1 MKIYFEVKKEFYINK
16 VSFGNIVSLLDCLS
30 DDLEELKYDFYL
42 PQDDSELESEAADL
56 GMDPFE
62 YALDVYAKISRQL
75 ELLRNVLN
83 VVPEFISDDEFLAI
97 EEAFVCTRQYLREY
111 LRGGKHEE

>member
-1 MKIYFEVKKEFYINK
+1 MKVYLKVKKEFYINK

-42 PQDDSELESEAADL
+42 PLNDSELEIEAAEL

-62 YALDVYAKISRQL
+62 YALDVYAKISGQL
-75 ELLRNVLN
+75 ELLRSILII
-83 VVPEFISDDEFLAI
+83 VPEFISDDKYI
-97 EEAFVCTRQYLREY
+97 EIDRAFMHSRQFLREY
-111 LRGGKHEE
+111 LKGGKHEE